1 MFAMLYYF
9 CVVQVAKAAES
20 REREAARDDHRR
32 ASSAV
37 DPDDEE
43 DPAADRLRAM
53 NIQQVNF
60 NESIVEERLEA
71 FQDIQRNVGLVNEAF
86 RDLAVLV
93 ADQQEDIGVAC

>member
-1 MFAMLYYF
+1 
-9 CVVQVAKAAES
+9 
-20 REREAARDDHRR
+20 
-32 ASSAV
+32 
-37 DPDDEE
+37 
-43 DPAADRLRAM
+43 M